1 MVRDKSKSLLFS
13 LIIPLKFMNESM
25 GILLMNLSSKVFR
38 KCMQK
43 LLANYLIFLYEMLI
57 YLFELFCY

>member
-1 MVRDKSKSLLFS
+1 
-13 LIIPLKFMNESM
+13 MNESM